1 VNTTNEQK
9 KSKKELLEK
18 GWTYLNDNFH
28 KFTEEN
34 RIKIALA
41 LCTKD
46 MPTQLSGSMQV
57 NQMPTVTLGEK
68 PLELNIGNDP
78 NPPQNS

>member
-1 VNTTNEQK
+1 MNTTNEQK
-9 KSKKELLEK
+9 KSKRELLEK

-57 NQMPTVTLGEK
+57 NQMPTVQLGEK
-68 PLELNIGNDP
+68 PLELKIGNDP
-78 NPPQNS
+78 NPPQDT